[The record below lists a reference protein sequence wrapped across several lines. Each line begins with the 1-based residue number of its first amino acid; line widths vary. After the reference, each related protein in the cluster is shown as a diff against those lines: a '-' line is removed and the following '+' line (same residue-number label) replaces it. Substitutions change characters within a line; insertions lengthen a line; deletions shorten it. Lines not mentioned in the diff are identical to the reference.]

1 MDMVN
6 DNAFDYMDLFDKDMY
21 TTISTSN
28 CPDEPPIG
36 YRFAWKLLK
45 IIIHWPANDPEPRTQ
60 IFQSLCVFNY
70 VKDYKK
76 AKCYRGAE
84 VPFVVKG
91 DPKVA
96 KTVKRWNTPHYVDAL
111 LGHVVKHD
119 IDYTVTNHFLY
130 WMKEGENPVTGSSL
144 LSKCTQPTRNGWHEP
159 MFPTPSSDQTC
170 RIGTFEFLAI
180 VRANAVLLSRRSM
193 SLMSYRSIS
202 QNMLPYM
209 SRKPAGKGEYF
220 AILE

>member
-144 LSKCTQPTRNGWHEP
+144 LSKCTHWYFRVSGYREGKRCAPITSVYVFDELPFYQPKH
-159 MFPTPSSDQTC
+159 
-170 RIGTFEFLAI
+170 A
-180 VRANAVLLSRRSM
+180 
-193 SLMSYRSIS
+193 SLYVKETSW
-202 QNMLPYM
+202 
-209 SRKPAGKGEYF
+209 
-220 AILE
+220 